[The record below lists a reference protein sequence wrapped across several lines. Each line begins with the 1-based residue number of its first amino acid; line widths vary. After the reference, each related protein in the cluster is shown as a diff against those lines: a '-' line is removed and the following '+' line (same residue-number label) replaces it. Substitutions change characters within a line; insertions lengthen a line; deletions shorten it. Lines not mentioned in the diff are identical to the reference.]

1 MKKPTHIYIEN
12 QKMPASDTLFA
23 SVIID
28 NWQTRHLHSKA
39 LFLTPKNE
47 LLIKYMQK
55 RWLSLLQSLQQ
66 ERSQTIDADHLLT
79 LTYTITRMQQM
90 QISSDSPSDYPA
102 AHLWSVSPATLFDTE
117 LPRTCKTI
125 YVGAK
130 LTEDEQE
137 HLLSLVPPHALI
149 TDYTASHDWNL
160 TDKTQLEDKV
170 HNAWEELI
178 VFLRSNDI
186 SITQLTLDKNNIDH
200 IDDALDTLLNQSSSF
215 LRHARQFQEAFHL
228 AQPLKL
234 THAQLQ
240 EYELINLLA
249 RRVTMLTPGL
259 IHHSFIKPEND
270 TFSLYDFLP
279 QIYSRESLSATVK
292 RHLSAKRFRLA
303 KALEVA
309 FVNNVSI

>member
-1 MKKPTHIYIEN
+1 
-12 QKMPASDTLFA
+12 MPATDALFA

-39 LFLTPKNE
+39 LLITPKYE
-47 LLIKYMQK
+47 ILIKYMQK

-66 ERSQTIDADHLLT
+66 ERSQTIDADRLLS

-90 QISSDSPSDYPA
+90 QITASTPSEYPA
-102 AHLWSVSPATLFDTE
+102 AHLWSIAPSALLETE

-125 YVGAK
+125 YIGAK
-130 LTEDEQE
+130 LTKGEQE
-137 HLLSLVPPHALI
+137 QLLSLAPPHTLI
-149 TDYTASHDWNL
+149 TDYTASHSWHL
-160 TDKTQLEDKV
+160 TDKAQLEEKV
-170 HNAWEELI
+170 HNTWEELI
-178 VFLRSNDI
+178 VFLKANDI
-186 SITQLTLDKNNIDH
+186 SMTQMTLDKNNIDY
-200 IDDALDTLLNQSSSF
+200 IDDALDTLLNQSSTF

-279 QIYSRESLSATVK
+279 QVYSRQSLTDTVK
-292 RHLSAKRFRLA
+292 RHISAGRFKLA

-309 FVNNVSI
+309 FVNNISI